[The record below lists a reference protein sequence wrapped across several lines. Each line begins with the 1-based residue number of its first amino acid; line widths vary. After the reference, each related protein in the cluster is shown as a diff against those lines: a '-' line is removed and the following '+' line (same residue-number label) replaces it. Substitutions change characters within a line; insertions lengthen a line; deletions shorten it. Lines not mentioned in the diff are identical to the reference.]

1 MSISLYGHRL
11 GQFYRGGVMS
21 EQSHSVNV
29 PKSGSVKNVI
39 FGRYVRY
46 VGWLVVAIKLVFSAF
61 KVFLNLSVSPGIYL
75 PTPFVFSGIVWI
87 LFGLSIV
94 QAGRWLER
102 GDNVR
107 IAAGKLLQ
115 VLGAGAVI
123 LMLAIFPLGYSD
135 SSKAGY
141 YSGFVLGIFAAIGI
155 TVLLAGG
162 SMIFMGFLLRRE
174 TSKKA
179 LIPVGIITGAL
190 VLVSFRLL
198 Y

>member
-1 MSISLYGHRL
+1 
-11 GQFYRGGVMS
+11 MS
-21 EQSHSVNV
+21 EQRLSVND
-29 PKSGSVKNVI
+29 PKSGSVKNVT

-46 VGWLVVAIKLVFSAF
+46 VGWLVVAIKSVFSAISA
-61 KVFLNLSVSPGIYL
+61 FLHLSVSPGIYL
-75 PTPFVFSGIVWI
+75 PTPFVISGLAWI

-94 QAGRWLER
+94 QAGRRLER
-102 GDNVR
+102 GDKVR

-123 LMLAIFPLGYSD
+123 FVLAIFPPMYSD

-141 YSGFVLGIFAAIGI
+141 YSGLELGIVTAVGIAI
-155 TVLLAGG
+155 LLAGG
-162 SMIFMGFLLRRE
+162 SMIFMGYLLRRE

-179 LIPVGIITGAL
+179 LIPVGIITVAL